1 MFDQTYGNPY
11 GMQGG
16 YQFNGMQNGQMPKIP
31 NVLSAEE
38 IKELQQQSNNFSL
51 GLTKREALQAA
62 CNHRTADG
70 MQDTLVYDNVTGV
83 ARCTI
88 CGYEFRPVEA
98 EATYETIKDAS
109 DRLVDILQTIKIM
122 YTDLPAEAAKEYFQ
136 IIPLIGKVPQLFEF
150 AAKNFAKHEYN
161 GWSYNNHNMGGIAML
176 QNLSSMFGG
185 DMQMQ
190 PNFGQPMMQ
199 QPQFNGY
206 AMNPQ
211 QPVGYPNGM
220 APQMPGVN
228 PFGYAGASQPQM
240 GMPNPAMTGAVQQ
253 PVAGGYTPQ
262 TQGFSYQPN
271 VTAPTAPEAPAVA
284 EDTVKQTVNV

>member
-1 MFDQTYGNPY
+1 MFDQNVNPY

-31 NVLSAEE
+31 NVLNAEE
-38 IKELQQQSNNFSL
+38 IKELQQQRSQFSL

-70 MQDTLVYDNVTGV
+70 MNDTLVYDNVTGI
-83 ARCTI
+83 ATCTI
-88 CGYEFRPVEA
+88 CGYQFRPVEA

-109 DRLVDILQTIKIM
+109 DRIVDILQTIKIM

-136 IIPLIGKVPQLFEF
+136 IIPLIGKIPQLFEF

-176 QNLSSMFGG
+176 QNLSTMFGG
-185 DMQMQ
+185 GMQMQ
-190 PNFGQPMMQ
+190 PNFGQPM

-228 PFGYAGASQPQM
+228 PFGYAGASQPV
-240 GMPNPAMTGAVQQ
+240 MPNPAMAPAAPQQ
-253 PVAGGYTPQ
+253 PVQNGYAPQ
-262 TQGFSYQPN
+262 SQGYSYQPN
-271 VTAPTAPEAPAVA
+271 VTAPAAPEAPAVA
-284 EDTVKQTVNV
+284 EDSVKQTVTV

>member
-1 MFDQTYGNPY
+1 MFDQTYGANPY

-31 NVLSAEE
+31 NVLNAEE
-38 IKELQQQSNNFSL
+38 IKELQQQRSQFSL
-51 GLTKREALQAA
+51 GLTKKESLQAA

-70 MQDTLVYDNVTGV
+70 MQDTLVYDNVTGI
-83 ARCTI
+83 ATCTI
-88 CGYEFRPVEA
+88 CGYQFRPVEA
-98 EATYETIKDAS
+98 EATYETIKEAS

-185 DMQMQ
+185 GMQ
-190 PNFGQPMMQ
+190 PNFVQ

-220 APQMPGVN
+220 APQMPVQN
-228 PFGYAGASQPQM
+228 PFGYPGASAPMGMAPQM
-240 GMPNPAMTGAVQQ
+240 GAPVPQQ
-253 PVAGGYTPQ
+253 PAGYAPQ
-262 TQGFSYQPN
+262 TQGYAYQPN
-271 VTAPTAPEAPAVA
+271 VAAPDAPAAPTVA
-284 EDTVKQTVNV
+284 DDTVKQNVTV

>member
-1 MFDQTYGNPY
+1 MFDQNYGNSY

-16 YQFNGMQNGQMPKIP
+16 YQFNGVQNGQMPKIP
-31 NVLSAEE
+31 NVLNAEE
-38 IKELQQQSNNFSL
+38 IKELQQQRSQFSL

-70 MQDTLVYDNVTGV
+70 MNDTLVYDNVTGI
-83 ARCTI
+83 ATCTI
-88 CGYEFRPVEA
+88 CGYQFRPVEA

-109 DRLVDILQTIKIM
+109 DRIVDILQTIKIM

-136 IIPLIGKVPQLFEF
+136 IIPLIGKIPQLFEF

-176 QNLSSMFGG
+176 QNLSTMFGG
-185 DMQMQ
+185 GMQMQ
-190 PNFGQPMMQ
+190 PNFGQPM

-228 PFGYAGASQPQM
+228 PFGYAGASQPI
-240 GMPNPAMTGAVQQ
+240 MPNPAMAPAAPQQ
-253 PVAGGYTPQ
+253 PVQNGYAPQ
-262 TQGFSYQPN
+262 SQGYSYQPN
-271 VTAPTAPEAPAVA
+271 VTAPAAPEAPAVA
-284 EDTVKQTVNV
+284 EDSVKQTVTV

>member
-1 MFDQTYGNPY
+1 MFDQTFGANPY

-31 NVLSAEE
+31 NVLNAEE
-38 IKELQQQSNNFSL
+38 IKELQQQRSQFSL
-51 GLTKREALQAA
+51 GLTKKESLQAA

-70 MQDTLVYDNVTGV
+70 MQDTLVYDNVTGI
-83 ARCTI
+83 ATCTI
-88 CGYEFRPVEA
+88 CGYQFRPVEA
-98 EATYETIKDAS
+98 EATYETIKEAS

-185 DMQMQ
+185 GMQ
-190 PNFGQPMMQ
+190 PNFVQ

-220 APQMPGVN
+220 APQMPGQN
-228 PFGYAGASQPQM
+228 PFGYPGASTPMMGMPQM
-240 GMPNPAMTGAVQQ
+240 GAPVQQ
-253 PVAGGYTPQ
+253 PVAGGYAPQ
-262 TQGFSYQPN
+262 TQGYAYQPN
-271 VTAPTAPEAPAVA
+271 VAAPAAPDAPAVTD
-284 EDTVKQTVNV
+284 DTVKQNVTV

>member
-1 MFDQTYGNPY
+1 MFDQTFGANPY

-31 NVLSAEE
+31 NVLNAEE
-38 IKELQQQSNNFSL
+38 IKELQQQRSQFSL
-51 GLTKREALQAA
+51 GLTKKESLQAA

-70 MQDTLVYDNVTGV
+70 MQDTLVYDNVTGI
-83 ARCTI
+83 ATCTI
-88 CGYEFRPVEA
+88 CGYQFRPVEA
-98 EATYETIKDAS
+98 EATYETIKEAS

-185 DMQMQ
+185 GMQ
-190 PNFGQPMMQ
+190 PNFVQ

-220 APQMPGVN
+220 APQMPGQN
-228 PFGYAGASQPQM
+228 PFGYPGASAPMMGMPQM
-240 GMPNPAMTGAVQQ
+240 GAPVQQ
-253 PVAGGYTPQ
+253 PVAGGYAPQ
-262 TQGFSYQPN
+262 TQGYTYQPN
-271 VTAPTAPEAPAVA
+271 VAAPAAPDAPAVTD
-284 EDTVKQTVNV
+284 DTVKQNVTV

>member
-1 MFDQTYGNPY
+1 MFDQTYGANPY

-31 NVLSAEE
+31 NVLNAEE
-38 IKELQQQSNNFSL
+38 IKELQQQRSQFSL
-51 GLTKREALQAA
+51 GLTKKESLQAA

-70 MQDTLVYDNVTGV
+70 MQDTLVYDNVTGI
-83 ARCTI
+83 ATCTI
-88 CGYEFRPVEA
+88 CGYQFRPVEA
-98 EATYETIKDAS
+98 EATYETIKEAS

-185 DMQMQ
+185 GMQ
-190 PNFGQPMMQ
+190 PNFVQ

-220 APQMPGVN
+220 APQMPGQN
-228 PFGYAGASQPQM
+228 PFGYPGASAPMGMPQM
-240 GMPNPAMTGAVQQ
+240 GAPVPQQ
-253 PVAGGYTPQ
+253 PVGYAPQ
-262 TQGFSYQPN
+262 TQGYAYQPN
-271 VTAPTAPEAPAVA
+271 TAAPEAPAAPAVA
-284 EDTVKQTVNV
+284 ADDTVKQNVTV

>member
-1 MFDQTYGNPY
+1 MFDQTYGANPY

-16 YQFNGMQNGQMPKIP
+16 YQFNGMNGQMPKIP
-31 NVLSAEE
+31 NVLNAEE
-38 IKELQQQSNNFSL
+38 IKELQQQRSQFSL
-51 GLTKREALQAA
+51 GLTKKESLQAA

-70 MQDTLVYDNVTGV
+70 MQDTLVYDNVTGI
-83 ARCTI
+83 ATCTI
-88 CGYEFRPVEA
+88 CGYQFRPVEA
-98 EATYETIKDAS
+98 EATYETIKEAS

-185 DMQMQ
+185 GMQ
-190 PNFGQPMMQ
+190 PNFVQ

-220 APQMPGVN
+220 APQMPGQN
-228 PFGYAGASQPQM
+228 PFGYPGASAPMM
-240 GMPNPAMTGAVQQ
+240 GMPNPAMGAPVQQ
-253 PVAGGYTPQ
+253 PGGYAPQ
-262 TQGFSYQPN
+262 SQGYSYQPN
-271 VTAPTAPEAPAVA
+271 VAAPDAPTAPAVNA
-284 EDTVKQTVNV
+284 DDSVKQTVTV

>member
-1 MFDQTYGNPY
+1 MFDQTFGANPY

-31 NVLSAEE
+31 NVLNAEE
-38 IKELQQQSNNFSL
+38 IKELQQQRSQFSL
-51 GLTKREALQAA
+51 GLTKKESLQAA

-70 MQDTLVYDNVTGV
+70 MQDTLVYDNVTGL
-83 ARCTI
+83 ATCTI
-88 CGYEFRPVEA
+88 CGYQFRPVEA
-98 EATYETIKDAS
+98 DASYDTIKESA
-109 DRLVDILQTIKIM
+109 DRIVDILQTIKIM

-136 IIPLIGKVPQLFEF
+136 IIPLIGKIPQLFEF
-150 AAKNFAKHEYN
+150 AAKNFAKHEFN

-185 DMQMQ
+185 GMQQ
-190 PNFGQPMMQ
+190 PNFVQ

-220 APQMPGVN
+220 APQMPNQN
-228 PFGYAGASQPQM
+228 PFGYPGASAPMAGMGVAPMAAPQP
-240 GMPNPAMTGAVQQ
+240 TGYA
-253 PVAGGYTPQ
+253 PQ
-262 TQGFSYQPN
+262 TQGYAYQPN
-271 VTAPTAPEAPAVA
+271 TVAAPVAPEAPAVA
-284 EDTVKQTVNV
+284 DDTVKQNVTV

>member
-1 MFDQTYGNPY
+1 MFDQTFGANPY

-31 NVLSAEE
+31 NVLNAEE
-38 IKELQQQSNNFSL
+38 IKELQQQRSQFSL
-51 GLTKREALQAA
+51 GLTKKESLQAA

-70 MQDTLVYDNVTGV
+70 MQDTLVYDNVTGI
-83 ARCTI
+83 ATCTI
-88 CGYEFRPVEA
+88 CGYQFRPVEA
-98 EATYETIKDAS
+98 EATYETIKEAS

-185 DMQMQ
+185 GMQ
-190 PNFGQPMMQ
+190 PNFVQ

-220 APQMPGVN
+220 APQMPVQN
-228 PFGYAGASQPQM
+228 PFGYPGASAPMMGMPQM
-240 GMPNPAMTGAVQQ
+240 GAPVQQ
-253 PVAGGYTPQ
+253 PVAGGYAPQ
-262 TQGFSYQPN
+262 TQGYAYQPN
-271 VTAPTAPEAPAVA
+271 VAAPDAPAAPAVA
-284 EDTVKQTVNV
+284 DDTVKQNVTV